1 VFSFYLF
8 IFFLFLSFSFFFFF
22 SSLSAGR
29 CVEKTSQHAGRP
41 VFYFLF
47 CRPILRR
54 PFRSVGIFI
63 PFRFFLTTEARQ
75 TPPPVMA
82 ERGWD
87 KADPQSL
94 VRFHKR
100 GAPDGGK
107 EKRKGERKSFS
118 FEGEKPAK

>member
-1 VFSFYLF
+1 
-8 IFFLFLSFSFFFFF
+8 
-22 SSLSAGR
+22 
-29 CVEKTSQHAGRP
+29 
-41 VFYFLF
+41 
-47 CRPILRR
+47 
-54 PFRSVGIFI
+54 
-63 PFRFFLTTEARQ
+63 
-75 TPPPVMA
+75 MA